1 MEPLLSSD
9 SVGSILPG
17 GVGGG
22 GGGTVS
28 AESTT
33 GTAVTGSAAATAG
46 TCATGTAA
54 APTGTPT
61 AGSGGRAG
69 CTRSRAAIGVSTA
82 GAAFMVVSVLVLVSG
97 HYSVGLLMTFQAV
110 HLVAAIVIV
119 FGGAPVVTAAASRSL
134 FGAASAASGHHGH
147 HHGGGNA
154 AHSDNNGNDKS
165 NNGPTVIAVVSV
177 LLLSVTAVVDIVA
190 TLLQILARNDTV
202 LWSSLAEDAF
212 TVPECIV
219 MAAVLVMLELNPRR
233 RGAAAAG
240 DDATLHLVV
249 LPAIIGVS
257 ASFILLNITGTNTWD
272 DTSDS
277 FGSLR

>member
-46 TCATGTAA
+46 TCASGTAA
-54 APTGTPT
+54 ATATDTAT

-69 CTRSRAAIGVSTA
+69 CTRSRAAIGASTA

-134 FGAASAASGHHGH
+134 FGAANAASGHHHGH
-147 HHGGGNA
+147 GSNA
-154 AHSDNNGNDKS
+154 AHSDNSGNDKS

-177 LLLSVTAVVDIVA
+177 LLLSVTAVVDVVA

-233 RGAAAAG
+233 RGTAAAG